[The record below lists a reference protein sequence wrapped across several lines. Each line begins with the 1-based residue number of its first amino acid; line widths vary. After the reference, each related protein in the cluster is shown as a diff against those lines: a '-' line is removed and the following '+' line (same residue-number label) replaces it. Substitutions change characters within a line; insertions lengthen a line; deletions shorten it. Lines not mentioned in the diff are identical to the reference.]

1 MEAILKLI
9 VGVDGVTAEML
20 VQISYLYAAL
30 RITGIAATLIGTIAV
45 FAMLFYTIRWGINRN
60 CSVVEARIVAKVTER
75 EVRGD

>member
-20 VQISYLYAAL
+20 LQISYLYAAL
-30 RITGIAATLIGTIAV
+30 KITSTIATLAGAIAV

-60 CSVVEARIVAKVTER
+60 CSVVEARIAAKVTER